1 MTERVENSIIKDKA
15 ISILAENKEKFHDG
29 KS

>member
-1 MTERVENSIIKDKA
+1 MTERVENSIIKDKT
-15 ISILAENKEKFHDG
+15 ISILAENKENFHDG